1 METTRVRNNIRRGE
15 QVVLRPLAPDD
26 SSALLAAF
34 EHLSLETRRL
44 RFMSAGARLTKRD
57 AERLTDLDH
66 RQAEALAAIAP
77 ETGEIIGVARYF
89 GMLRDPAAAEVAV
102 TVDDDWQGHG
112 IGRRLVAALA
122 ERARA
127 NGFERLVAFVDPANR
142 RVIEW
147 LKRRGARQSGD
158 DELGSMYTLEIAA
171 PSTLRRAA

>member
-1 METTRVRNNIRRGE
+1 METTTVRNNVRPTE
-15 QVVLRPLAPDD
+15 QVVIRPLTADD

-66 RQAEALAAIAP
+66 QQAEALAAIAP

-89 GMLRDPAAAEVAV
+89 GLLRDPAAAEVAV
-102 TVDDDWQGHG
+102 TVNDDWQGRG

-142 RVIEW
+142 RVIGW
-147 LKRRGARQSGD
+147 LERRGASRSAG
-158 DELGSMYTLEIAA
+158 DELGSTYTLEIGNR
-171 PSTLRRAA
+171 STLRRAA

>member
-1 METTRVRNNIRRGE
+1 METTTVFNKARPAG
-15 QVVLRPLAPDD
+15 QVVIRPLTADD

-34 EHLSLETRRL
+34 EHLSPETRRL
-44 RFMSAGARLTKRD
+44 RFMSAGARLTMRD

-89 GMLRDPAAAEVAV
+89 GLLRDPGAAEVAV
-102 TVDDDWQGHG
+102 TVDDDWQGQG

-142 RVIEW
+142 RVIGW
-147 LKRRGARQSGD
+147 LERRGASRSAG
-158 DELGSMYTLEIAA
+158 DELGSTYTLEIGNR
-171 PSTLRRAA
+171 STLRRAA